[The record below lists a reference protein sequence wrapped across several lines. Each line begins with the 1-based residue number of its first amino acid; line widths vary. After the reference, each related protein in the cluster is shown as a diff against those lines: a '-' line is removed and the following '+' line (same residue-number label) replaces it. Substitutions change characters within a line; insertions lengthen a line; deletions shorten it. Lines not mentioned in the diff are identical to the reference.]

1 MQDVDAEAG
10 RLGGRWCSLAA
21 GMVVVASSATIVM
34 CAAAKG
40 SMSPAATLMSRPLPA
55 DQGVEPEPSAE
66 CRRAP
71 DGHQR

>member
-10 RLGGRWCSLAA
+10 TLAGGGAA
-21 GMVVVASSATIVM
+21 WRRACWVVASSATIVM